1 MTVSIF
7 FQDNHKMNHELKTWQ
22 QLQANL
28 LLRKESNLGEI
39 FKTFKI
45 LINSIYKN
53 FWQYD
58 TNSTCETFIIK
69 RFVADSVAGK
79 INKNK
84 NDFILAMTL
93 FSFLQ
98 LLPTKVIIGYSH
110 V

>member
-1 MTVSIF
+1 MATIAIT
-7 FQDNHKMNHELKTWQ
+7 QEIKPWRNIQNILNLHE
-22 QLQANL
+22 
-28 LLRKESNLGEI
+28 
-39 FKTFKI
+39 FH
-45 LINSIYKN
+45 KN
-53 FWQYD
+53 FLQCD

-69 RFVADSVAGK
+69 RFVADYVAGK

-93 FSFLQ
+93 FLFHQ

>member
-45 LINSIYKN
+45 LTNSIYKN
-53 FWQYD
+53 F
-58 TNSTCETFIIK
+58 
-69 RFVADSVAGK
+69 
-79 INKNK
+79 
-84 NDFILAMTL
+84 
-93 FSFLQ
+93 
-98 LLPTKVIIGYSH
+98 
-110 V
+110 